1 MHNTSFLC
9 MKNALLAISLL
20 LLVTPVLAANG
31 NGSSEPMLISAQTDP
46 ARMQVQSQSQLQSEI
61 NTAIQTRTQTQL
73 RINQTDVNVNS
84 SCVCVNA
91 TQTQVQQKVQLSN
104 QEMVVNGM
112 QVTDETTGVRSEVMA
127 KVSSATGIKS
137 VNMVQEQNKVQI
149 REEGSN
155 VSVSLALNDRVRLE
169 NNSLILNQSGFERVL
184 TVLPAQ
190 AMNQIGARNQTVRS
204 MELVVEE
211 NKAMYKITE
220 QKQARLFGFIPVG
233 MDVIS
238 KVSAEDGSFLG
249 KATPWWS
256 FLATEP
262 VD

>member
-1 MHNTSFLC
+1 
-9 MKNALLAISLL
+9 MKNVLLAISLL

-31 NGSSEPMLISAQTDP
+31 DGAGEPMLISAQIEP
-46 ARMQVQSQSQLQSEI
+46 ARMQVQNQSQLQNEI
-61 NTAIQTRTQTQL
+61 NTAIQTRTQAQL
-73 RINQTDVNVNS
+73 RINQTEIDVNS

-91 TQTQVQQKVQLSN
+91 SQTQVQQQVQLSN
-104 QEMVVNGM
+104 QEMVVNGIK
-112 QVTDETTGVRSEVMA
+112 VTDETTGVRAEVMA
-127 KVSSATGIKS
+127 KVSTQAGTKS

-155 VSVSLALNDRVRLE
+155 VSVSLALNNRVRLE
-169 NNSLILNQSGFERVL
+169 NNSLILNQSGVERVL
-184 TVLPAQ
+184 TVLPLQ

-204 MELVVEE
+204 MELVMEE

-220 QKQARLFGFIPVG
+220 AKQARLFGFIPVG
-233 MDVIS
+233 MEVTS

-262 VD
+262 TDITE